1 MVEAIFTIFT
11 LTEPSIPRLDH
22 SDSSPHTFF
31 PHISSWN
38 NSCGSHSRT
47 MCIPHNARL
56 QKLTHWK
63 IILLCNQ
70 HPEIGWAVGLCER
83 GNESAH
89 FTFCCAIT
97 ILQNFHELKIC
108 IIVSERVREWM
119 QWAMRNENARAF
131 SGKNSVSWYSR
142 SRLHAVF
149 GARQTAGEC

>member
-1 MVEAIFTIFT
+1 MGEAISTIFT
-11 LTEPSIPRLDH
+11 LTESSIPRLDH
-22 SDSSPHTFF
+22 SDSYPTLFPQIAVGIIHAAHTAYDV
-31 PHISSWN
+31 H
-38 NSCGSHSRT
+38 
-47 MCIPHNARL
+47 PHNARL

-70 HPEIGWAVGLCER
+70 HPEIGWAVGWREH

-142 SRLHAVF
+142 SRLHAVMVQ
-149 GARQTAGEC
+149 GKQQKSVN